1 MQKPALGEEIIQE
14 TKKVLSDIW
23 NGFENTINGGVYDI
37 LSSDE
42 VYELQK
48 NANKYPIMKNIGH
61 ALLPDAVDTYIGN
74 LTRGKNYEEEND
86 NHPKNLSKIA
96 QVTKVSKLQ
105 NKEIKDF
112 IYRTYKR
119 IKSDNPLVVLNSHS
133 EASKRLK
140 KSKYTQKVLKE
151 NWNSIKN
158 GDYKNKILG
167 INYNKYTIPLKYI
180 NPEYYKN
187 QNMKAA
193 YSKLSIF
200 NPHIDTNNNLVMYAI
215 DYDDYEESKSKAGA
229 LDAINDNAYK
239 LQENGIV
246 EPYLKIIEL
255 KFTPEELSFIID
267 N

>member
-1 MQKPALGEEIIQE
+1 M
-14 TKKVLSDIW
+14 V
-23 NGFENTINGGVYDI
+23 VYMI
-37 LSSDE
+37 YYL
-42 VYELQK
+42 LMKFTNCKK

-74 LTRGKNYEEEND
+74 LTQGKNYEEEND
-86 NHPKNLSKIA
+86 NHLKNLSKIA

-119 IKSDNPLVVLNSHS
+119 IKPDNPLVVLNSHS